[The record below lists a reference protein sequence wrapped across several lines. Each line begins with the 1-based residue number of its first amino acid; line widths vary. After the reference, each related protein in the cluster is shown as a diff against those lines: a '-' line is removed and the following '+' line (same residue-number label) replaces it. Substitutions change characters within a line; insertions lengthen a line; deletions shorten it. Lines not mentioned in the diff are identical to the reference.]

1 MMRRRDDG
9 FADRYDVAARVVGL
23 KMETIAVNGISFE
36 VNEKGFLAHLDEWS
50 FDVAEYFA
58 KAEGIEMTSHHW
70 EVVHFL
76 REYYRLYQIAP
87 MVKVLTREI
96 GRRFGVEKGN
106 SKYLHELF
114 PGGPAK
120 QACKIAGL
128 PGPTGCV

>member
-1 MMRRRDDG
+1 
-9 FADRYDVAARVVGL
+9 
-23 KMETIAVNGISFE
+23 METIAVNGISFE
-36 VNEKGFLAHLDEWS
+36 VNEKGFLANVDEWN
-50 FDVAEYFA
+50 FGVAEYFA
-58 KAEGIEMTSHHW
+58 EAEGLEMTSQHW
-70 EVVHFL
+70 EVVNFL

-96 GRRFGVEKGN
+96 GRRFGFEKGN

>member
-1 MMRRRDDG
+1 MN
-9 FADRYDVAARVVGL
+9 
-23 KMETIAVNGISFE
+23 TIAVNGVFLE
-36 VNEKGFLAHLDEWS
+36 VNERGFLAHVDQWNEG
-50 FDVAEYFA
+50 VAEYFA
-58 KAEGIEMTSHHW
+58 EAEGLEMTSPSW

-87 MVKVLTREI
+87 MIKVLVREI

-128 PGPTGCV
+128 PSSAGCV